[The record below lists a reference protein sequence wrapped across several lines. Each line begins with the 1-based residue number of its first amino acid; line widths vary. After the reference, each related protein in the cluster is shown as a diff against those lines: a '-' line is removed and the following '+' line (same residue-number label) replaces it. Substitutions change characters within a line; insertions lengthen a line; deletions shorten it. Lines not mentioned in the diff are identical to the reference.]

1 MKRILTLILLCGA
14 VLSASAQ
21 AVEEYQPT
29 STWPYIYSDFMDGTL
44 HQSTGGDME
53 GKFNIHLLES
63 RLHFIE
69 GNLVKEASPA
79 DVYSVKIGQDI
90 FVNAGGTMMR
100 VLAKSDNGIVA
111 QLTEIDVTRLNET
124 GGAYGSSSNS
134 MATTALSSIENVGG
148 IGARVN
154 HMEMKNSKNEGKI
167 LPVITKLY
175 IVTGNKVIFATKK
188 DVSEASDKEA
198 FKSFQKEHKIKWR
211 DPQSLLQVVDFLA
224 GTGSHDGQSATS
236 RTK

>member
-1 MKRILTLILLCGA
+1 MKRILTMILLCA
-14 VLSASAQ
+14 AAFAASAQ
-21 AVEEYQPT
+21 TVEEYQPT

-148 IGARVN
+148 IGTRVN

-175 IVTGNKVIFATKK
+175 IVTKK

>member
-1 MKRILTLILLCGA
+1 MKRILTIILLYA
-14 VLSASAQ
+14 AAFATSAQ
-21 AVEEYQPT
+21 TVEEYQPT

-44 HQSTGGDME
+44 HQSTGEDIE

-90 FVNAGGTMMR
+90 FVNTGGTMMR

-188 DVSEASDKEA
+188 DVSGASDKEA

-224 GTGSHDGQSATS
+224 GTGSHD
-236 RTK
+236 

>member
-1 MKRILTLILLCGA
+1 MKRILTMILLCA
-14 VLSASAQ
+14 AAFAASAQ
-21 AVEEYQPT
+21 TVEEYQPT

-90 FVNAGGTMMR
+90 FVNAGGTM
-100 VLAKSDNGIVA
+100 

>member
-1 MKRILTLILLCGA
+1 MKRILTIILLCGA
-14 VLSASAQ
+14 ALAASAQ
-21 AVEEYQPT
+21 TVEEYQPT
-29 STWPYIYSDFMDGTL
+29 STWPYIYPDFMDGTL
-44 HQSTGGDME
+44 HQSPGGEIE

-69 GNLVKEASPA
+69 GDLVKEASPA

-90 FVNAGGTMMR
+90 FFNAGGAMMR

-154 HMEMKNSKNEGKI
+154 HMEMKNAKNEGKI

-175 IVTGNKVIFATKK
+175 IVTGTKVLFAAKK

-224 GTGSHDGQSATS
+224 GSGSHDGQSSTS